1 MDWQQKL
8 EYMMRVA
15 RGDFDEAFERGDYP
29 KFPHHL
35 MVFNPAEKKDG
46 TRSFYDLYVL
56 SSRFDDLL
64 TVSKVEV
71 NKILEPRVKRKLE
84 ELIEDIKKIKFIS
97 KSKAKDA
104 AAAFFNLP
112 SAALGNIVD
121 QMTGFVPNYYRGE
134 FENPWKL
141 EDRNGYKLRGELD
154 KVYAALAGIH
164 GKLVELCHCIQVN
177 CQICLAEKFDWE
189 NDWADFVE
197 KYEMVEVEDEENNV
211 KIPEVD

>member
-46 TRSFYDLYVL
+46 TRTFYDLYVL

-64 TVSKVEV
+64 TVSKFEV
-71 NKILEPRVKRKLE
+71 NKLLEPRVKRKLE
-84 ELIEDIKKIKFIS
+84 ELIEDVKKIKFIS
-97 KSKAKDA
+97 KSKAKEA

-112 SAALGNIVD
+112 SAALSNIVD
-121 QMTGFVPNYYRGE
+121 QMTGFEPNYYRGE
-134 FENPWKL
+134 YKNPWKL

-154 KVYAALAGIH
+154 QVYAALAGIH
-164 GKLVELCHCIQVN
+164 GKLIKLCRCIQVN

-189 NDWADFVE
+189 NDWADFVK

>member
-1 MDWQQKL
+1 MDWQRKM
-8 EYMMRVA
+8 EYIMRAA

-35 MVFNPAEKKDG
+35 MVFNPGEKKAG

-56 SSRFDDLL
+56 CFRFDDLL

-71 NKILEPRVKRKLE
+71 NKLLEPRVKRKLE

-97 KSKAKDA
+97 KSKAKEA
-104 AAAFFNLP
+104 AAAFLNLP
-112 SAALGNIVD
+112 SAALSNIVD
-121 QMTGFVPNYYRGE
+121 QMTMFEPKFYRDDYK
-134 FENPWKL
+134 NPWKL

-154 KVYAALAGIH
+154 KVYAALTSIH
-164 GKLVELCHCIQVN
+164 GKLIKLCRCIQVN

-189 NDWADFVE
+189 NDWADFVK
-197 KYEMVEVEDEENNV
+197 KYEVVEDEENNV
-211 KIPEVD
+211 KMPEVD